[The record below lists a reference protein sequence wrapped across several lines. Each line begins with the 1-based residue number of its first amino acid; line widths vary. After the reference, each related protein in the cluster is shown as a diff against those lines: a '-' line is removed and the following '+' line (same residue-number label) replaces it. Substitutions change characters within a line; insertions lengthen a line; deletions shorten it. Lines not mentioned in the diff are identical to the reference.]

1 VSQNKGGPQR
11 PGGSLIANL
20 RAGSYGPFE
29 RASKVLSNIGRK
41 VVRREACCGNYGDPG
56 C

>member
-1 VSQNKGGPQR
+1 VSEQKTGTGRNSFLSNLGAGNFGPVDR
-11 PGGSLIANL
+11 TL
-20 RAGSYGPFE
+20 R
-29 RASKVLSNIGRK
+29 VLGNIGRK